1 MEPTMN
7 KHAKEYDELQLK
19 LQKHQKIAEKA
30 GSGKK
35 LEEANMKLRG
45 YQQVVDELRHHWSQD
60 GPSYFDYCQTIEE
73 TRFTAAKD
81 MIQAFEKAQAEQLAK
96 RVEYAD
102 SVMVAAISLETE
114 TEINQFVAHFT
125 THLKKL
131 TLSTT
136 TDVPPPN
143 DTEPLDLPVQP
154 AFLQEEPRARAS
166 DDAASVT
173 TNGKNS
179 MKEGAGKCKFT
190 CNCKKVVYQFT

>member
-1 MEPTMN
+1 MEPAMN

-35 LEEANMKLRG
+35 LEDANMKLRG
-45 YQQVVDELRHHWSQD
+45 YQQVVDELKRHWSQD
-60 GPSYFDYCQTIEE
+60 GPAYFDHCQTIEE
-73 TRFTAAKD
+73 TRFTAAKE
-81 MIQAFEKAQAEQLAK
+81 MIQAYEKAQAEQLSK

-114 TEINQFVAHFT
+114 VEINQFAAHFT

-136 TDVPPPN
+136 DVPPPS
-143 DTEPLDLPVQP
+143 ESESLDLPVAIQP

-179 MKEGAGKCKFT
+179 MKEGAGKCKST
-190 CNCKKVVYQFT
+190 VD

>member
-1 MEPTMN
+1 
-7 KHAKEYDELQLK
+7 
-19 LQKHQKIAEKA
+19 
-30 GSGKK
+30 
-35 LEEANMKLRG
+35 
-45 YQQVVDELRHHWSQD
+45 
-60 GPSYFDYCQTIEE
+60 
-73 TRFTAAKD
+73 
-81 MIQAFEKAQAEQLAK
+81 
-96 RVEYAD
+96 
-102 SVMVAAISLETE
+102 MVAAISLETE

-143 DTEPLDLPVQP
+143 EPEPLDLPVQP

-190 CNCKKVVYQFT
+190 CNCKKVVYQST